1 MVDYTGRMVGQ
12 YEIRSML
19 GMSGVSKVY
28 QAYQPSQSRDV
39 AIKILP
45 KEFLDDQTF
54 MERFEREVNI
64 VAHLNHPHIVP
75 IYDFGVVDDNP
86 YLVTAYYKGH
96 ALDRHIPQFLVGMPL
111 LETSH
116 IIGQIAGALTYAHGE
131 GIIHRSVKPSNILL
145 DLDGNAYLFDFGIAK
160 IVEAAAEL
168 TGDKVLGS
176 PIYMAPEMGSPG
188 GVTPLVDIYA
198 LGITLFEMLTG
209 RPPYN
214 ANHQIGILLAHVK
227 QPVPHISDLR
237 PDLPG
242 AIQPVI
248 DKVLAKNPAQ
258 RYQTAVEFAAALK
271 FVVDREGRADFHTPP
286 IGRRKPGK
294 EEKELFLQSAI
305 PIDAP
310 PKDIPAED
318 EQPVTEPPLGT
329 KPDPQIAGDMKEDG
343 VDLQKQAAEMQPR
356 PEEPQPPVEE
366 PDSAKKT
373 RLAVPADRPDQP
385 PTIPHPVRPPAEPIE
400 PPTLARPQKLP
411 AHPPAKARPRINRRV
426 SRWIWLVLA
435 TGVMLGFLLIAVVA
449 IAFFS
454 GLI

>member
-12 YEIRSML
+12 YEIRSVL

-28 QAYQPSQSRDV
+28 QAWQPSQRRDV

-45 KEFLDDQTF
+45 KEFLGDQTF

-64 VAHLNHPHIVP
+64 VANLNHPHIVP
-75 IYDFGVVDDNP
+75 IYDFGVIDENP

-96 ALDRHIPQFLVGMPL
+96 TLERHIPQFLVGMPL
-111 LETSH
+111 AETST
-116 IIGQIAGALTYAHGE
+116 IISQIASALTFAHGE
-131 GIIHRSVKPSNILL
+131 GIIHRNVKPTNILL

-160 IVEAAAEL
+160 IVEASAEL

-176 PIYMAPEMGSPG
+176 PLYMAPEMGSPG

-227 QPVPHISDLR
+227 QPVPKIGDLR

-258 RYQTAVEFAAALK
+258 RYQTAVEFADALK
-271 FVVDREGRADFHTPP
+271 FVVDREDRTDFHTPP
-286 IGRRKPGK
+286 MGRRKPSR
-294 EEKELFLQSAI
+294 EEKELFLRNAI
-305 PIDAP
+305 PIDARP
-310 PKDIPAED
+310 EDFPSGD

-329 KPDPQIAGDMKEDG
+329 KPDPQLAADMKQNSDES
-343 VDLQKQAAEMQPR
+343 A
-356 PEEPQPPVEE
+356 PPVEE
-366 PDSAKKT
+366 PDAAKKT
-373 RLAVPADRPDQP
+373 RLATPAAQPDQP
-385 PTIPHPVRPPAEPIE
+385 PTIPHPDRLPAEPAGPPVFAEPQE
-400 PPTLARPQKLP
+400 PPEQSGR
-411 AHPPAKARPRINRRV
+411 RITRRV
-426 SRWIWLVLA
+426 ARWIWLVLA
-435 TGVMLGFLLIAVVA
+435 VGVMLGFLLIAVVA
-449 IAFFS
+449 IVFFS